1 MTHPDK
7 PHSPEERA
15 ELLSA
20 YLDGALSAAESAEVK
35 DLIENNAAF
44 KADYERLL
52 KLKHLTHRVNGDL
65 ETSDDSLW
73 QNIAAELK
81 SDQQQAKKNTPAEID
96 VEFIS
101 AYYDGEIARDDSACV
116 AFESRL
122 YHCAE
127 SNRILG
133 DIDVVSE
140 AVRRFGH
147 RLEESCTLDI
157 CGEVMATYHA
167 ELSQVAEA
175 DRPEPVMEEIAD
187 IEETKEW
194 QTIAKNIQRVSQ
206 ELEQQAPDVWPEI
219 AKQLSTGH
227 NVLPLKKPA
236 AKKNAPIKI
245 WGSVAAAVRAPVGAV
260 GAMPF
265 PLATDLDSVSCS
277 RRTAAVTAASQSS
290 KDSSASIT
298 TSPKRPITSTAQ
310 IRSPV
315 RTARSSLSRT

>member
-127 SNRILG
+127 SNRI
-133 DIDVVSE
+133 
-140 AVRRFGH
+140 
-147 RLEESCTLDI
+147 
-157 CGEVMATYHA
+157 
-167 ELSQVAEA
+167 
-175 DRPEPVMEEIAD
+175 
-187 IEETKEW
+187 
-194 QTIAKNIQRVSQ
+194 
-206 ELEQQAPDVWPEI
+206 
-219 AKQLSTGH
+219 
-227 NVLPLKKPA
+227 
-236 AKKNAPIKI
+236 
-245 WGSVAAAVRAPVGAV
+245 
-260 GAMPF
+260 
-265 PLATDLDSVSCS
+265 
-277 RRTAAVTAASQSS
+277 
-290 KDSSASIT
+290 SA
-298 TSPKRPITSTAQ
+298 
-310 IRSPV
+310 
-315 RTARSSLSRT
+315 